1 MITFLVAVI
10 AVVIGFIMGANAA
23 KSKIMHDI
31 EMGFLDG
38 EMHDAISWKI
48 REIREIREIRAQEQE
63 EQEQRDSGLYQ
74 SNRRTVDGAFHRME

>member
-38 EMHDAISWKI
+38 EVDVAIRRK
-48 REIREIREIRAQEQE
+48 IRAQK
-63 EQEQRDSGLYQ
+63 QEQRDYQ
-74 SNRRTVDGAFHRME
+74 NNGRTVNGTFHRME

>member
-10 AVVIGFIMGANAA
+10 ALVIGFIMGANAA

-31 EMGFLDG
+31 EMGFLDA

-48 REIREIREIRAQEQE
+48 REIREIRAQ
-63 EQEQRDSGLYQ
+63 EQEQRDYQ
-74 SNRRTVDGAFHRME
+74 SNGRTVNGTFHRME

>member
-10 AVVIGFIMGANAA
+10 ALVIGFIMGANAA

-31 EMGFLDG
+31 EMGFLDA

-48 REIREIREIRAQEQE
+48 REIREIRAQEQEEQE
-63 EQEQRDSGLYQ
+63 EQEQRDYQ
-74 SNRRTVDGAFHRME
+74 SNRRTVDGTFHRME

>member
-1 MITFLVAVI
+1 MITAFLMAAI

-31 EMGFLDG
+31 EMGFLDA

-48 REIREIREIRAQEQE
+48 REIREIRAQ
-63 EQEQRDSGLYQ
+63 EQEQRDYQ
-74 SNRRTVDGAFHRME
+74 SNGRTVDGTFHRME

>member
-31 EMGFLDG
+31 EMGFLDA

-48 REIREIREIRAQEQE
+48 REIREIRAQ
-63 EQEQRDSGLYQ
+63 EQEQRDYQ
-74 SNRRTVDGAFHRME
+74 SNRRTVDGTFHRME

>member
-31 EMGFLDG
+31 EMGFLDA
-38 EMHDAISWKI
+38 EMHDAISWK
-48 REIREIREIRAQEQE
+48 IREIREIRAQEQE
-63 EQEQRDSGLYQ
+63 EQEQRDYQ
-74 SNRRTVDGAFHRME
+74 SNGRTVDGAFHRME

>member
-31 EMGFLDG
+31 EMGFLDA

-48 REIREIREIRAQEQE
+48 REIREIRAQK
-63 EQEQRDSGLYQ
+63 QEQRDYQ
-74 SNRRTVDGAFHRME
+74 SNGRTVDGAFHRME